1 MIDMEGHWSSN
12 NSHICYVEPGETV
25 CADQDTCSMKG
36 MMLPLLFEGSWPV
49 WVRISLYTAGII
61 YSFLGIFMVAD
72 VFMCAIDS
80 ITSTTKKVTVSGPNG
95 EQVDENC
102 RMYLSLIFAKY
113 Q

>member
-1 MIDMEGHWSSN
+1 MDLRFKLYSSL
-12 NSHICYVEPGETV
+12 V
-25 CADQDTCSMKG
+25 C
-36 MMLPLLFEGSWPV
+36 
-49 WVRISLYTAGII
+49 RISLYLAGLL
-61 YSFLGIFMVAD
+61 YSFIGVFIVADIFM
-72 VFMCAIDS
+72 CSIDS